1 MILIF
6 FGLLSLTIALIR
18 TRSVTWLKNL
28 ALKQPWLILT
38 ALLLQAI
45 IFSPLNNKFLLSVP
59 YTYIFSYI
67 LIIAFI
73 LLNINIKSFIVIGL
87 GMFANFLAITANGG
101 YMPAKIEHLQYFS
114 SPETIELL
122 KKGMASNNSIMLT
135 EHSKLGFL
143 ADTYYLPPGLPL
155 ANVFSIG
162 DVIIAAGAFI
172 LFQELSFRKEI

>member
-6 FGLLSLTIALIR
+6 FGLLSLTIALLR
-18 TRSVTWLKNL
+18 TRNVTWLKNL
-28 ALKQPWLILT
+28 ELKQPWLILT
-38 ALLLQAI
+38 ALLLQVM
-45 IFSPLNNKFLLSVP
+45 IFSPLGSRFSLPVP
-59 YTYIFSYI
+59 YIYIFSYF
-67 LIIAFI
+67 LIIFFI
-73 LLNINIKSFIVIGL
+73 ILNINIKSFIIIGT
-87 GMFANFLAITANGG
+87 GMLSNFLAITANGG

-135 EHSKLGFL
+135 EHSKLSFL
-143 ADTYYLPPGLPL
+143 ADIYYLPPDLPL